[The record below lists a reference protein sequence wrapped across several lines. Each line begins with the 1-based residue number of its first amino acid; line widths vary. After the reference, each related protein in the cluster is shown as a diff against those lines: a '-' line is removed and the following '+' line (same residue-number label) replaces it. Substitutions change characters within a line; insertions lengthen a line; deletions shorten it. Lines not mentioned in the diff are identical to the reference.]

1 MVFKLPREEKEA
13 LIERI
18 RLYFEEERSETI
30 GRLAAEQ
37 LLDWMLGEIGPYA
50 YNQGVE
56 DARVLIAERSQ
67 SLDDELYAL
76 KRIKPAQRR

>member
-56 DARVLIAERSQ
+56 DARVLAAERSQ

>member
-37 LLDWMLGEIGPYA
+37 LIDWMLGEIGPYA